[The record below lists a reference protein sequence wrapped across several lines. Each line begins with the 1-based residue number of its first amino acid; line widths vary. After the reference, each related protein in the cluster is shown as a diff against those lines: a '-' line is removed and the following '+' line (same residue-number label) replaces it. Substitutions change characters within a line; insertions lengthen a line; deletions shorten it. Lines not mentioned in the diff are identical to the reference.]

1 MVGDVDKEKEE
12 EAVDEEG
19 NGNKKWDGFESSL
32 IVVWT
37 HFVKRGRKKKERISS
52 PGRLLVGYTSW
63 AK

>member
-37 HFVKRGRKKKERISS
+37 HFVKRGRKK
-52 PGRLLVGYTSW
+52 
-63 AK
+63 